1 MDDKGQITLVSSYA
15 AEKGIASMQFSVN
28 VKAASADRVEFLF
41 DESNGKIREFRYDKD
56 SGKLTVYIA
65 GTGPLVKDGDKPL
78 TIGSIQVLNGNGSA
92 EAATVSVESLMYV
105 DGGEL
110 KWMKDLEPQGSVQI
124 GSSGSRPEPTPTPSP
139 APQPGDS
146 PSDEPDPTPVP
157 TAAPTPQPTRV
168 PQTAQTPWPVRPSQ
182 SAGTASPSPSP
193 APTATPEPSAGSQQ
207 PEESKIM
214 TPGASDSG
222 AEGKTQDSEKLDWT
236 FVIAIGAMILFV
248 IVAVMA
254 VVVLKKKP
262 RFDGFDD
269 DF

>member
-78 TIGSIQVLNGNGSA
+78 TIGSIRVLNGSGSA

-146 PSDEPDPTPVP
+146 PSDEPAPTPVP

-207 PEESKIM
+207 PEESKVM

-222 AEGKTQDSEKLDWT
+222 AEGKTQDSEKLDWI